1 MNAFRFSFQLL
12 TCLTLFLFSLLLW
25 ASPSPAW
32 QGMHIALPAKEKASL
47 IYRFEHSN
55 PQYLALV
62 KRSAKN
68 VKVRLAKK
76 NDPMGGNFTTTNIDD
91 KGTTFEVV
99 LQRSNFAGGNLL
111 GIHLQYHEFGHVIVN
126 SWATEQTYE
135 RLFSYWSASSLWQ
148 SCYPQSSDAID
159 PCVSL
164 DEIAADQFA
173 FWAGSKKA
181 TRSSYNL
188 PPLGTAAKM
197 TKILKEDGLIARS
210 RH

>member
-1 MNAFRFSFQLL
+1 MNPAAAAAIDAMQVPGVHLL
-12 TCLTLFLFSLLLW
+12 REYRRYYPAGEVTGHLL
-25 ASPSPAW
+25 
-32 QGMHIALPAKEKASL
+32 G
-47 IYRFEHSN
+47 F
-55 PQYLALV
+55 
-62 KRSAKN
+62 
-68 VKVRLAKK
+68 
-76 NDPMGGNFTTTNIDD
+76 TNIDD

-148 SCYPQSSDAID
+148 SCYPQNSDAID